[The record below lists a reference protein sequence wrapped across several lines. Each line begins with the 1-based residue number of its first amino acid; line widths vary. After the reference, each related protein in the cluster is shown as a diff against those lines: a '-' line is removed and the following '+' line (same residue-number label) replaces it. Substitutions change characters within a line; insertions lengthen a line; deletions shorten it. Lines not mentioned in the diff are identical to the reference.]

1 MKKIFGI
8 TCCAIISV
16 GTVQCED
23 ENSWRV
29 RMNDVEEIVRN
40 INGKFEEIQHNIST
54 LQRKCSE
61 LEEKLKGIEQ
71 KLNEAPIQNDWGKI
85 EELISQASKNDGY
98 AEAIKLLSHFIANN
112 ENDPHVI
119 DAYKQLGSLY
129 FRIKKYND
137 AFLAY
142 REVYKKD
149 NGAEALSKMGICRA
163 MLKDVKNARII
174 LNKLKTDYKN
184 DKQAIS
190 KLEKM
195 LNGKS
200 TNHASNRK

>member
-71 KLNEAPIQNDWGKI
+71 KLNEAPIQNNWGKI
-85 EELISQASKNDGY
+85 EELISQASN
-98 AEAIKLLSHFIANN
+98 LT
-112 ENDPHVI
+112 
-119 DAYKQLGSLY
+119 
-129 FRIKKYND
+129 
-137 AFLAY
+137 
-142 REVYKKD
+142 EV
-149 NGAEALSKMGICRA
+149 LP
-163 MLKDVKNARII
+163 
-174 LNKLKTDYKN
+174 
-184 DKQAIS
+184 QP
-190 KLEKM
+190 
-195 LNGKS
+195 
-200 TNHASNRK
+200 